1 MRSPASTSAC
11 RPTMPRRSTRR
22 WATSRS
28 RSSGRSSSGVGSTTT
43 PTAETST
50 FAPDLAPEQLVV
62 PDGLP
67 AFLAVDD
74 RDRRERRATA
84 RTAPE
89 QDAAALRALLRQL
102 RLELLEPAL
111 RGAARQAEG
120 DPVAQHLPA
129 LLAKPIGG
137 LAHTSTVVRLPMRP
151 CPSPRSSLPA
161 PSGPRAT
168 TWPERAAGAT
178 TRPCSTTA
186 RTGSGERR
194 RC

>member
-22 WATSRS
+22 SATRRS
-28 RSSGRSSSGVGSTTT
+28 RSSGRSSSDAGSTTT
-43 PTAETST
+43 PIAETST

-62 PDGLP
+62 ADGLP

-84 RTAPE
+84 RAAPE
-89 QDAAALRALLRQL
+89 QDAAALRALVRHL

-137 LAHTSTVVRLPMRP
+137 LAHAPTVVRLPICAGP
-151 CPSPRSSLPA
+151 LPRHQHSSGSARLF
-161 PSGPRAT
+161 
-168 TWPERAAGAT
+168 
-178 TRPCSTTA
+178 CSQ
-186 RTGSGERR
+186 
-194 RC
+194 